1 MANHVIHLVS
11 KLLRGF
17 VKDRIRLVEI
27 ERANKCNGS
36 LTRVA
41 QVIGRNV
48 LLESFEAINEIRI
61 IE

>member
-11 KLLRGF
+11 RLLRRF

-27 ERANKCNGS
+27 ERANTCNGS
-36 LTRVA
+36 LIRVA

-48 LLESFEAINEIRI
+48 LLESFEGINEIRI